1 MSTIKIS
8 KKNLF
13 MLADTS
19 SAPYRVV
26 TIGDESV
33 GKTSLTSRLVDK
45 TFNQYEPSTVG
56 ANYQTHTVSAN
67 GEFIVLQI
75 WDTAGQEKFKSLS
88 PIYFRNALA
97 AVVVFSLVN
106 RTSFEKLTDW
116 IKSFKEVAGEQSI
129 VYIAANKT
137 DLVDQYQVQIEEAK
151 EWAENHNYKFFATSA
166 KTGENVNEMFTALA
180 IDLQKS
186 QTVLQVQVK
195 PQIKEKTKSGGCCG

>member
-1 MSTIKIS
+1 MI
-8 KKNLF
+8 
-13 MLADTS
+13 ADGS
-19 SAPYRVV
+19 SPPLRIV

-67 GEFIVLQI
+67 GQFIVLQV

-106 RTSFEKLTDW
+106 RRSFEKLSDW
-116 IKSFKEVAGEQSI
+116 ASSFREVAGQQAL
-129 VYIAANKT
+129 VYIVANKL
-137 DLVDQYQVQIEEAK
+137 DLSDQYEVQIDEGR
-151 EWAENHNYKFFATSA
+151 EWAENHGFKFFATSA
-166 KTGENVNEMFTALA
+166 KTGENVNKLFTEIAL
-180 IDLQKS
+180 DLQNS
-186 QTVLQVQVK
+186 QSLIQMQVK
-195 PQIKEKTKSGGCCG
+195 EQPKEIERKQGCC

>member
-1 MSTIKIS
+1 
-8 KKNLF
+8 
-13 MLADTS
+13 MLADSS
-19 SAPYRVV
+19 SAPLRVV
-26 TIGDESV
+26 TIGDASV

-45 TFNQYEPSTVG
+45 TFNQFEPSTVG

-106 RTSFEKLTDW
+106 RRSFEKLNDW
-116 IKSFKEVAGEQSI
+116 IKSFKDVAGEQAL
-129 VYIAANKT
+129 VYIAANKK
-137 DLVDQYQVQIEEAK
+137 DLVEDYEISIEEAK
-151 EWAENHNYKFFATSA
+151 EWAESQGFKFFATSA
-166 KTGENVNEMFTALA
+166 KTGENVNELFTELA

-186 QTVLQVQVK
+186 QTVMQVQIK
-195 PQIKEKTKSGGCCG
+195 SSPKEKEEGSGCC